1 MQPQQPQHSVSR
13 EDRENND
20 EGSEYHSLD
29 ESSDVEEVQSEE
41 SLRNCLHD
49 AEELKKEGNESFRAK
64 EWNQALITY
73 RRGLA
78 RLPQKPKA
86 AQDKGKG
93 KAKERLEEFQDA
105 RPPDGTEDQPSE
117 TEVEPVEP
125 VEPPSAL
132 EVEMSKARAV
142 LSANI
147 GACHVQ
153 LGEHEEAVKACSQ
166 ALLDDPEYAKA
177 LQRRA
182 QSNEKIGSWSSL
194 SKAQE
199 DYKKLLEILP
209 PSSPQAKEVQRAL
222 RLLEP
227 RVEAAQKKE
236 MEEMM
241 GKLKGFGNTILGKF
255 GLSTDNFKFEPNG
268 QGGYSMNFSQ

>member
-1 MQPQQPQHSVSR
+1 MQSTPSVSHEGRESDDGGSDYHSVG
-13 EDRENND
+13 EA
-20 EGSEYHSLD
+20 
-29 ESSDVEEVQSEE
+29 SDVEEVQSEE
-41 SLRNCLHD
+41 SLRNCLRD
-49 AEELKKEGNESFRAK
+49 AEELKKEGNEYFRAK
-64 EWNQALITY
+64 EWNQALLTY
-73 RRGLA
+73 RRALA
-78 RLPQKPKA
+78 RLPQKPKSKS

-93 KAKERLEEFQDA
+93 KAKERLEEFRDA
-105 RPPDGTEDQPSE
+105 KPPGSTEDQPSD
-117 TEVEPVEP
+117 TNIEPVGP
-125 VEPPSAL
+125 VEPPSAI
-132 EVEMSKARAV
+132 EVEVSKARAV
-142 LSANI
+142 LNANI

-166 ALLDDPEYAKA
+166 ALLDDPEYTKA

-209 PSSPQAKEVQRAL
+209 SSSPQAKEVQRTL

-236 MEEMM
+236 MDEML

-268 QGGYSMNFSQ
+268 QGGYSMNFTQ